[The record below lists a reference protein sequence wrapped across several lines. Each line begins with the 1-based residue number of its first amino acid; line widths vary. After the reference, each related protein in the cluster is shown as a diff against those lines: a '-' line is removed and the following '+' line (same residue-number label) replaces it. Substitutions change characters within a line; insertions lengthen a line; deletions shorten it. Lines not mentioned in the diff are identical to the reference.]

1 MRSKKPPDSFAI
13 SLRLLSY
20 RGRSAGELRKR
31 LFEKGFEEF
40 EIEKTLERLTALGFL
55 NDRALADSLRRSA
68 EEGRLLGKMG
78 ARRFLKDRGIKA
90 DDAENA
96 LADYDE
102 TAAAKRLYQKK
113 TRISGPIVDAKG
125 KRRII
130 SALARKGFS
139 TATIYKTLKMQQEEA
154 ND

>member
-1 MRSKKPPDSFAI
+1 M
-13 SLRLLSY
+13 RLLSY

-31 LFEKGFEEF
+31 LSEKGFEEL
-40 EIEKTLERLTALGFL
+40 EIEKTLDRLTTLGFL

-68 EEGRLLGKMG
+68 EEGRLLGKTG
-78 ARRFLKDRGIKA
+78 ARRFLKDRGINA
-90 DDAENA
+90 DDAESA

-102 TAAAKRLYQKK
+102 TVAAKKLFLKK

-125 KRRII
+125 KRRIA

-139 TATIYKTLKMQQEEA
+139 IATIYKTLKIKQEEA